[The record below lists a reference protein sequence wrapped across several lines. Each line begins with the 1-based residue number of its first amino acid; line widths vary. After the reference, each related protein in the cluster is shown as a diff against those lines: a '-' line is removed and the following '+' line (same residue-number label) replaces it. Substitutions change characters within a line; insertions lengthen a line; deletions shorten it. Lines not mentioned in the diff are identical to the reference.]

1 VGFKVGATFQA
12 GGRREPH
19 HRGADQDG
27 GEKSPGQ
34 GHDVRVH
41 DNEEGREEKEILVAR
56 NALAATLTSS
66 AVARSVTTN
75 PHGQQIRVE
84 VAGDLLSMTEP
95 RFASC
100 CVPRHRRPQG
110 L

>member
-1 VGFKVGATFQA
+1 
-12 GGRREPH
+12 
-19 HRGADQDG
+19 
-27 GEKSPGQ
+27 
-34 GHDVRVH
+34 
-41 DNEEGREEKEILVAR
+41 VAR

-84 VAGDLLSMTEP
+84 VAGDLLRMTEP

-100 CVPRHRRPQG
+100 GVPHHRCPQG